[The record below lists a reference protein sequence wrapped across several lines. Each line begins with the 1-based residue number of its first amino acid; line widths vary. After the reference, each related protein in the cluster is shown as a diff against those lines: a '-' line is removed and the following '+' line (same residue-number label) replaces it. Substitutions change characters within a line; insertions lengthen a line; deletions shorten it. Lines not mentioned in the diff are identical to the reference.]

1 MADVNL
7 EPVRNRAGIQTG
19 WRVRWRENGKRPGQT
34 FALDEKPLA
43 LRFMEEKRAHLATS
57 ASAKPAKQRKT
68 RRRKGSATLAEYFA
82 DSYSTKANMSRKTK
96 GPLSAS
102 ARESRE
108 TSWRC
113 WIEPALGDRPIKAI
127 TSAEIEALYKSIT
140 HSGRDHEGSLL
151 PGAHPAFTV
160 GLSTARKVR
169 VVLNDIFYYAKRD
182 GIVAVNPADGA
193 YIELPEW
200 FEEVERTLMDDASAR
215 AILEAAQGET
225 RTLLKTFITI
235 GPRGGEISA
244 LDVGDFCEETGEL
257 AITKSLSRRTARHQ
271 KGSAA
276 LVRRPKTPA
285 GKRRIILP
293 KELAK
298 EISDLCL
305 GRAKT
310 EPLFRSP
317 KGHRLSMANFRKRMW
332 RPLLAEAGVDLSF
345 TPHDLRHYAATRL
358 ISDGVEDQE
367 VSRMLGH
374 AHVGITLSLYRHA
387 RPEHSRAI
395 ADYWDRTDDLP

>member
-7 EPVRNRAGIQTG
+7 EVLRNRAGVQTG
-19 WRVRWRENGKRPGQT
+19 WRVRWREGGKRPGRS
-34 FALDEKPLA
+34 FGLDEKPLA
-43 LRFMEEKRAHLATS
+43 ERFIEEKRAHQAATTKV
-57 ASAKPAKQRKT
+57 KPAKPKT
-68 RRRKGSATLAEYFA
+68 QRRRKGSATLSEFFV
-82 DSYSTKANMSRKTK
+82 DSYSTKATMSRKTK
-96 GPLSAS
+96 AQLSAS

-108 TSWRC
+108 TVWRR
-113 WIEPALGDRPIKAI
+113 WIEPALGCRPIKSI
-127 TSAEIEALYKSIT
+127 TAADVEALYKQIT

-160 GLSTARKVR
+160 GLDTAHKVR

-182 GIVAVNPADGA
+182 GIVAVNPAEGA

-200 FEEVERTLMDDASAR
+200 YEEVERTLMDDASAR
-215 AILEAAQGET
+215 AILETAQGET

-235 GPRGGEISA
+235 GLRGGEVSA
-244 LDVGDFCEETGEL
+244 LDVGDFSEETGEL
-257 AITKSLSRRTARHQ
+257 TISKSLSRRAARHQ

-276 LVRRPKTPA
+276 QIRRPKTPA

-293 KELAK
+293 KELSK
-298 EISDLCL
+298 EIAELCR
-305 GRAKT
+305 GRAKN

-317 KGHRLSMANFRKRMW
+317 KGQRLSMANFRKRVW
-332 RPLLAEAGVDLSF
+332 RSLLADAGVDPVF

-387 RPEHSRAI
+387 RPERSRAV
-395 ADYWDRTDDLP
+395 ADYWDQSNDLA